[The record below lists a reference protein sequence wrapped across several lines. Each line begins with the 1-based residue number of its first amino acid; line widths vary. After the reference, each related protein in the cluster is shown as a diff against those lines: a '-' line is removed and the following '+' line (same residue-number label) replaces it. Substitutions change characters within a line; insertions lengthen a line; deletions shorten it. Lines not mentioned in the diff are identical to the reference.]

1 MGGARGAGSE
11 RDERVG
17 GVRAVAVEP
26 AFDAVHAWGDA
37 QAVRS
42 AGFRF
47 EATFSQGWPGWRSI
61 AAAAGRSPADGPRS
75 CQLRP
80 AAVGSAASKQGGTVT
95 QSSDLAALSGAA
107 TWRTWPATSTPSSR

>member
-1 MGGARGAGSE
+1 MRELFIERGLDLMPE
-11 RDERVG
+11 RADVWAEREGPGPSAMNVWE
-17 GVRAVAVEP
+17 AFEP
-26 AFDAVHAWGDA
+26 VHAWGDA

-107 TWRTWPATSTPSSR
+107 T

>member
-17 GVRAVAVEP
+17 GVRAV
-26 AFDAVHAWGDA
+26 AVHAWGDA

-107 TWRTWPATSTPSSR
+107 TW